1 MKNKVLVYG
10 RLLVLLLVLGS
21 FTSSLFASSVFG
33 GAVSKVATTASEK
46 KDSKSKDKPEST
58 QQIIASTHSASVFLT
73 LPSPNFEAL
82 MPDIQSVFFGSSFFE
97 LPILQA
103 QVQSVF
109 QLCVHRNLFFTSI
122 QRSAP

>member
-10 RLLVLLLVLGS
+10 RLMVLLLVLGS
-21 FTSSLFASSVFG
+21 FTSLLFASSVFS
-33 GAVSKVATTASEK
+33 GAVAKVATSASEK
-46 KDSKSKDKPEST
+46 KESNTKNKPENA